1 MSDCQ
6 IKVEDLL
13 YSVGVSD
20 LSRHINHDR
29 LRRIEEFGHALEP
42 QILSQ
47 ILYSEHGINV
57 FKELMVFLRILSL
70 LRKLTPSAIH
80 FITIK
85 PIVYGGIASRILRLD
100 GVIFAV
106 SGLGYV
112 FSSKQLKAKLIQI
125 K

>member
-13 YSVGVSD
+13 YTVGVSD

-57 FKELMVFLRILSL
+57 FKEKVNKVTLYNTQAIL
-70 LRKLTPSAIH
+70 
-80 FITIK
+80 FIYLVQGRPTSH
-85 PIVYGGIASRILRLD
+85 G
-100 GVIFAV
+100 F
-106 SGLGYV
+106 
-112 FSSKQLKAKLIQI
+112 
-125 K
+125 